1 MATVRPALFLY
12 VETEPAI
19 RIWTGSKPYPL
30 AADEVDLD
38 GGDYLALALSSV
50 PAIDRLIDDQAGE
63 YELSISGIDAAALAL
78 LDVPDD
84 LPGARA
90 HLGQMK
96 FDAQWQPLGGVD
108 WLADF
113 DAEAVSWSLTRNDD
127 GDGQIAGVSLRL
139 GTASTDRRLAS
150 LLHWSPVEQ
159 AIVSPTDLFFEF
171 VPTISIGTTR
181 QYPA

>member
-12 VETEPAI
+12 IETSPAI
-19 RIWTGSKPYPL
+19 RIWTGSKTYPL

-50 PAIDRLIDDQAGE
+50 PAIDRLVDDQAGE
-63 YELSISGIDAAALAL
+63 YELAISGISSEALAL
-78 LDVPDD
+78 LDVPED

-96 FDAQWQPLGGVD
+96 FDAQWRPEGGVE

-113 DAEAVSWSLTRNDD
+113 DAEAVSWSLTRNDS
-127 GDGQIAGVSLRL
+127 GDGQTASVSLRL
-139 GTASTDRRLAS
+139 GSASTDRRMAS
-150 LLHWSPVEQ
+150 LLHWSDVEQ
-159 AIVSPTDLFFEF
+159 AIVSPTDRAFEF
-171 VPTISIGTTR
+171 VNSISIGTTR